1 MQVARSICSQLTQAV
16 VRIGA
21 DEHVHTFHVLPTGAT
36 TKMQLWGEGVQQGK
50 GVQAI
55 PFAEPPASLPADM
68 VGYVGFDPLGVSTLM
83 DINFLREAE
92 LKHCRVAMLAAAGA
106 IAQDL
111 YHFPVMFVYCACK
124 EWREPD
130 GVSVRFGGSHAEW
143 SADILVG
150 CNGLLVWMFLELPGN
165 GAWQKLLP
173 ACLCSMSEMSASGR
187 GRKPRLERGGRG
199 ECRGLRD
206 APQDVSPR

>member
-111 YHFPVMFVYCACK
+111 YHFPV
-124 EWREPD
+124 
-130 GVSVRFGGSHAEW
+130 
-143 SADILVG
+143 ILVYRMLTALAKFG
-150 CNGLLVWMFLELPGN
+150 TNQTASPCDSVEAMQNGLRISSLGAMGCLFGCSWSCLGTVPG
-165 GAWQKLLP
+165 KSC
-173 ACLCSMSEMSASGR
+173 CLHVSAV
-187 GRKPRLERGGRG
+187 
-199 ECRGLRD
+199 CRR
-206 APQDVSPR
+206 